1 MIVSSK
7 ISNNQ
12 WKRFSTDSHK
22 SISDRHEV
30 IHLRRRDLHACN
42 ASEQSYG
49 STKRKKSVRWD
60 KITVYEFGVGLGGS
74 TVSNRGGPSI
84 GLSEKPE
91 FTWYTKVGEMAEC
104 SEGIHRFTPEERVYL
119 LKTAGIDDEIILRY
133 SREASIILG
142 SRKRT
147 MAETVKERQ
156 RQRHKRRTIDSLDQ
170 TCSTYAQKR
179 PALIPA
185 NYDLAI
191 LLSG

>member
-1 MIVSSK
+1 MIVSGNVSNHQWNRFPSDSQNS
-7 ISNNQ
+7 ISN
-12 WKRFSTDSHK
+12 RY
-22 SISDRHEV
+22 EV
-30 IHLRRRDLHACN
+30 AALRRRELHTC
-42 ASEQSYG
+42 SRLKQSCAR
-49 STKRKKSVRWD
+49 TKRKKSVRWD
-60 KITVYEFGVGLGGS
+60 KITVHEFGVGLGGS

-104 SEGIHRFTPEERVYL
+104 SEGIHRFTPEERVFL

-142 SRKRT
+142 SRQRT
-147 MAETVKERQ
+147 MAETMRKHQ
-156 RQRHKRRTIDSLDQ
+156 RQRHNKRNLDTLDQ
-170 TCSTYAQKR
+170 TCSTFAQKR

-191 LLSG
+191 ILSG